1 MQIQAFDLKLAAIE
15 TPSAA
20 RASLSMV
27 KSAKGTRAPIFL
39 GDRHRFQ
46 PQVLRYIKNSPT
58 GSAMLNRRAALISGQ
73 GFTVDATALP
83 ALAQFLKKVA
93 SEGRYKTGDKLLK
106 RLAVDYSRLL
116 GVALQVVWSDDRQH
130 IAELYHQPF
139 RTVVPSEMDDE
150 ENIGEYYICRDWSN
164 TQRNRVKR
172 LPAFDPTKAN
182 SSDPAERE
190 ANAVQLAVFFE
201 GDDYFPDLDY
211 HSGLNYMLA
220 EGLLAEFHPNNIS
233 NKFSLGSI
241 LSVRNGPQDKQGES
255 GELITAAEQQ
265 RAFTAKLKKAFTGTA
280 AEQFLVMFG
289 DGTEQSA
296 DAMAKLQSYTAGT
309 NETLYES
316 IAKMCQQAILS
327 SGSVTSPEVVGL
339 PAVGGLGGDG
349 GKLRES
355 YELYFKTVCRPA
367 QLSLLDFLRELFGY
381 VSGVSFDSEP
391 QEAPWLD
398 IASALPVTVEFSEDT
413 LLALCTDSEL
423 RTLIGMTAAPA
434 PAEPVAGEIIAQQSP
449 EQKQL
454 SASVGGQTAI
464 DAMLNSLAQKLTTR
478 ESCIARLIT
487 FFGLT
492 RSQAEE
498 IVPNGETV
506 TVPAGAI

>member
-20 RASLSMV
+20 RASVSLV

-39 GDRHRFQ
+39 GERHRFQ
-46 PQVLRYIKNSPT
+46 PQVLRLIKNSPT
-58 GSAMLNRRAALISGQ
+58 GSAMLNRRASLISGQ
-73 GFTVDATALP
+73 GFTVDADSLP
-83 ALAQFLKKVA
+83 ALTEFLKRVA

-106 RLAVDYSRLL
+106 RLAGDYSKLL
-116 GVALQVVWSDDRQH
+116 GVALQVVWSDDRKH

-139 RTVVPSEMDDE
+139 RTVAPSEMDDE
-150 ENIGEYYICRDWSN
+150 ENVGEYYICRDWSN

-172 LPAFDPTKAN
+172 LPAFDPTKAD
-182 SSDPAERE
+182 SADPAERE

-201 GDDYFPDLDY
+201 GDDYFPDLDF

-265 RAFTAKLKKAFTGTA
+265 RAFTAKLKNAFTGTA

-327 SGSVTSPEVVGL
+327 SGAVTSPEVVGL

-349 GKLRES
+349 GKLKEA
-355 YELYFKTVCRPA
+355 YEMYFKTVCRPA

-381 VSGVSFDSEP
+381 VAGVSFEGEP

-398 IASALPVTVEFSEDT
+398 IASTLPVTVEFSEDT
-413 LLALCTDSEL
+413 LLALCTDGEM
-423 RTLIGMTAAPA
+423 RTMIGLTATPA
-434 PAEPVAGEIIAQQSP
+434 PEEPVAGVVVSQLTS
-449 EQKQL
+449 EQKAL
-454 SASVGGQTAI
+454 SSSPAGQSAI
-464 DAMLNSLAQKLTTR
+464 DAMLAALGRGEVTR
-478 ESCIARLIT
+478 ESCLARLQL
-487 FFGLT
+487 FYGL
-492 RSQAEE
+492 SAEQAAL
-498 IVPNGETV
+498 IVPEPV
-506 TVPAGAI
+506 SSLAPAA